1 VTASR
6 RRFPL
11 VDSLRAVAAGSVLLL
26 HTAGAADRLGP
37 HALGAE
43 YLQRLNVGVW
53 IFFVISGFV
62 LFRPFA
68 LSHLRGEPE
77 PRAGV
82 YAWRRAARIV
92 PAYWVALAVAGLALP
107 GLLYARNIPW
117 TFGYAQIYRSD
128 QSGMGIFPAWTLC
141 VEVTFYLF
149 LPVYSLLVG
158 RLARRPGAWLRA
170 EVGGLAVLCA
180 IGVGYRLAIYGGDGT
195 HLTHLAAGNFLP
207 GWLDL
212 FSLGMGLAVV
222 QVWLETRP
230 DAPGIV
236 RVIERFPALCWLIA
250 AVAFWWV
257 ATRCGLATSPDYS
270 RWTRAQILDEHWFF
284 AVVAFA
290 VMVPA
295 VIGDTHRG
303 RVRRLLG
310 QRWMLW
316 LGAVSYG
323 VYLWQV
329 PWLLELKRLGL
340 EPGPW
345 RVTLQWLLF
354 GVGGTIALG
363 ALSYH
368 VVERPAL
375 RLSRLAGRLRAPR
388 RAVPVET

>member
-11 VDSLRAVAAGSVLLL
+11 VDSLRAVVAGSVLLL

-53 IFFVISGFV
+53 I
-62 LFRPFA
+62 
-68 LSHLRGEPE
+68 
-77 PRAGV
+77 
-82 YAWRRAARIV
+82 
-92 PAYWVALAVAGLALP
+92 
-107 GLLYARNIPW
+107 
-117 TFGYAQIYRSD
+117 
-128 QSGMGIFPAWTLC
+128 
-141 VEVTFYLF
+141 
-149 LPVYSLLVG
+149 SLLVG

-180 IGVGYRLAIYGGDGT
+180 IGVGYRLAIYGGDAT
-195 HLTHLAAGNFLP
+195 HVTHLAAGNFLP

-236 RVIERFPALCWLIA
+236 RVIGRFPALCWLIA

-257 ATRCGLATSPDYS
+257 ATRWGLATSPDYS
-270 RWTRAQILDEHWFF
+270 RWTRAQVLDEHWFF

-316 LGAVSYG
+316 LGAVSYR

-340 EPGPW
+340 EPGP
-345 RVTLQWLLF
+345 
-354 GVGGTIALG
+354 
-363 ALSYH
+363 
-368 VVERPAL
+368 
-375 RLSRLAGRLRAPR
+375 
-388 RAVPVET
+388 VPVET